1 MSYNEMFRK
10 TLFGGFNKADVEEH
24 IRSLEN
30 EIESVKV
37 LHQKEKQGLIKR
49 AEESEEKA
57 AEAQNTIR
65 ELEKER
71 EELLAKVEQA
81 DEGKNQAAEACIKEA
96 EGEIRRLQE
105 ALDAVRREAEQRQK
119 QYEELQARGL
129 DTRYEESRR
138 ECLELKEGY
147 RKLREEKRLLEERNA
162 SLEEEKRLLQ
172 DSAQRLRAQ
181 QEEQK
186 KGWVKLS
193 EENEVLK
200 EEHRRLSQENE
211 ALAQRCESLACEAEQ
226 PLQGAR
232 AGAPE
237 DGFFDSSMVAKVLE
251 DAARNADYII
261 AEARQQ
267 AEQMLEEAKAESQ
280 KQREM
285 ISAHVD
291 AQLEE
296 KGIQLIAAKYKIEQ
310 YIKEVNGVYQG
321 LFNISSRMNRLLEA
335 MPVRIDNYW
344 KGEYYQMLER
354 RGHGETDE
362 EQEGAKAGE
371 GSGGEKNEN

>member
-1 MSYNEMFRK
+1 MRRKGDRMAYNEMFRK

-24 IRSLEN
+24 IRSLES

-57 AEAQNTIR
+57 AEAQSTIQQ
-65 ELEKER
+65 LEKEK
-71 EELLAKVEQA
+71 EELLAKVEQS
-81 DEGKNQAAEACIKEA
+81 GKGVDQAAEARIKEA
-96 EGEIRRLQE
+96 EGEIQRLRE
-105 ALDAVRREAEQRQK
+105 ALEAARREAAQRQK
-119 QYEELQARGL
+119 HYEELQARGL
-129 DTRYEESRR
+129 DTRYEESRK
-138 ECLELKEGY
+138 EYLNLKEEY
-147 RKLREEKRLLEERNA
+147 RKLREEKRLLEEKNA
-162 SLEEEKRLLQ
+162 GLEEGQKVLQ
-172 DSAQRLRAQ
+172 DEAQRLR
-181 QEEQK
+181 EEQAELK

-193 EENEVLK
+193 EENEALK
-200 EEHRRLSQENE
+200 
-211 ALAQRCESLACEAEQ
+211 AEQ
-226 PLQGAR
+226 TAQDVQVS
-232 AGAPE
+232 APE
-237 DGFFDSSMVAKVLE
+237 DGFFDSSTVAKVLE
-251 DAARNADYII
+251 DAVKNADCII
-261 AEARQQ
+261 DEARQQ

-321 LFNISSRMNRLLEA
+321 LYNISSRMNRLLEA

-354 RGHGETDE
+354 REHGETDE